1 MSGQKRLRASVR
13 LIAKEDAIDRLPC
26 SGRRLCF
33 PNFHRRPD
41 FSAAAHRTAFYRN
54 RELGWNIFN
63 AFVGQ
68 LNAIEEKYQISRS
81 GHDATYERKD
91 APPGLSAKDRF
102 LILIH
107 SVGKIYQ
114 PLVIFF

>member
-1 MSGQKRLRASVR
+1 MSGRKRLRAVR
-13 LIAKEDAIDRLPC
+13 LIAKEDAIDGVPC

-33 PNFHRRPD
+33 PNFHHRPD
-41 FSAAAHRTAFYRN
+41 FSAAAHRTAFYLN

-63 AFVGQ
+63 SFAGQ

-81 GHDATYERKD
+81 GHDATYERKG

-102 LILIH
+102 LIFIH